1 MPVIGR
7 LDEQV
12 NEVLI
17 TPLERGRERGPRPA
31 ADETTPTPTP
41 ATTPTPPA
49 SPPPG
54 GETSPPRPELPVWL
68 L

>member
-31 ADETTPTPTP
+31 AEERPTPTTP
-41 ATTPTPPA
+41 ATTPTADPT
-49 SPPPG
+49 PG

>member
-17 TPLERGRERGPRPA
+17 TPLERGRDRQPPDAPGGDARTPPPPPPEPTEHAPG
-31 ADETTPTPTP
+31 DETSRAPV
-41 ATTPTPPA
+41 
-49 SPPPG
+49 
-54 GETSPPRPELPVWL
+54 ELPVWL

>member
-17 TPLERGRERGPRPA
+17 TPLERGREPGPRPA
-31 ADETTPTPTP
+31 AEETPPPPTP
-41 ATTPTPPA
+41 ATTTTPPA
-49 SPPPG
+49 GPAPD

>member
-17 TPLERGRERGPRPA
+17 TPLERGREPQPPPA
-31 ADETTPTPTP
+31 PGAPE
-41 ATTPTPPA
+41 AAPTPPEPVDDGHA
-49 SPPPG
+49 
-54 GETSPPRPELPVWL
+54 GETSRARVELPVWL

>member
-17 TPLERGRERGPRPA
+17 TPLERGRGHEPAPDEPRQPQAPA
-31 ADETTPTPTP
+31 PETPDDAP
-41 ATTPTPPA
+41 A
-49 SPPPG
+49 
-54 GETSPPRPELPVWL
+54 GETPRARGELPVWL